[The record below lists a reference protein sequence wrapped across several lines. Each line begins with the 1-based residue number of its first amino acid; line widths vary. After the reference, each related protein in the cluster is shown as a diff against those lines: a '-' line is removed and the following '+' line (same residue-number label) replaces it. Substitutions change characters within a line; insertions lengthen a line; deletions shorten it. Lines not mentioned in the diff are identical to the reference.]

1 MAQETTMEKMEI
13 VVKPIENI
21 VENKNG
27 EMFTTSLIIAE
38 AFEKEHKDV
47 LKAISNLECSEEFN
61 QRNFAPMVYEAEIGS
76 GAKREFPAYRLTR
89 DGFAFLAMGFT
100 GKKAAAWK
108 EKFLDAFNAMEKALQ
123 EKILAGIKRLP
134 AVPPREEQSVRNQR
148 IVRMYRGLAALWA
161 FLDKIPL
168 EVALLS
174 LCSHLKITDL
184 SQYDESNPMTDS
196 AFKYLYANCEH
207 PARGENGP
215 KASPESIQLL
225 KYILDG
231 CGQFRYSRDSDFEAY
246 FESITTIHPDEV
258 AKLTE
263 HDANKMLTIAGFIL
277 YRALQRTEDMN
288 DINELLEDEE

>member
-1 MAQETTMEKMEI
+1 MAQEMTMEKMEI
-13 VVKPIENI
+13 VVKPIESI
-21 VENKNG
+21 VENENG
-27 EMFTTSLIIAE
+27 EMFTTSLIVAE
-38 AFEKEHKDV
+38 AFGKEHKNV
-47 LKAISNLECSEEFN
+47 LQNIQNLECSTQFN
-61 QRNFAPMVYEAEIGS
+61 QLNFQLVEYMD
-76 GAKREFPAYRLTR
+76 AKGEMRPAYRLTR

-108 EKFLDAFNAMEKALQ
+108 EKFLEAFNAMEKALQ
-123 EKILAGIKRLP
+123 EKMLAGMQRLP